1 MKKILF
7 VLFSAMLAFC
17 ACQDIKELTG
27 RVDDLENRVSYL
39 EELCSDLNG
48 NVALIQAFVSAH
60 ENDLYV
66 KTVTEVSDGFTIT
79 FTNGQT
85 YTLKNGE
92 KGNKGDKGDK
102 GDQGNQGIQ
111 GIPGETPVVSVVY
124 DATDGGYYWTLN
136 GELLLVDG
144 KKVSALGVTP
154 TLKIEN
160 DKWMISY
167 GNGWEEVAPAY
178 DQSKAITIT
187 EDETAVYLTLTD
199 GTQFVIEK
207 VPGFSFKVAS
217 TDVAVAAGQNV
228 ELKYTL
234 NDADESV
241 RFEVRGSYAAEV
253 VPTDVNSGVI
263 KITVPDPVVKGYV
276 LITAVKN
283 STSEFKAQYIEI
295 EEGAISVSIDTFPAG
310 EFGSTIAIP
319 VSTNVEFDVVIP
331 AEATWLT
338 VAPQTKAMRTETITL
353 VAAANDSA
361 NERSAIVTI
370 KSKDGSINTTVTVVQ
385 SGLTGAEAYF
395 RVNTADI
402 NVESSA
408 TTATLKVE
416 ANVPWTITVPEGV
429 KATPAFGS
437 ADTDVVL
444 TFASNDGNYVPVTV
458 PVTVTTT
465 YAALETKSYTTN
477 IIKAAKNPNDF
488 TYVTWGNNLGENGA
502 ALTPLAEYG
511 NQFRITKAD
520 AKLEL
525 NVLESDIPEGAT
537 VKYAYTRKTQ
547 LSSAPDGVAIDAATG
562 KITISYKGD
571 HVHSDGKMYAARTH
585 YGFITVTVGEGEAA
599 VVRKFPLF
607 VDQVG
612 FRNGW
617 NVRFT
622 PFAPRFNPTTGGV
635 VTPTLTYVK
644 EDGSE
649 VSGFTCD
656 YRRNAN
662 WYNLNSTFTEG
673 LPTKSEF
680 VSSVWEAYF
689 SALGKT
695 NNTGAIS
702 PISWYGDSNGT
713 KGNTDKCAMFITPET
728 FAITVNPGKFV
739 YDGKPADGVL
749 VGTMQCN
756 VDGIDPVNKG
766 GAEVFPL
773 IIWLDPTK

>member
-7 VLFSAMLAFC
+7 ALCSAMLVFS

-39 EELCSDLNG
+39 EELCSDLNS
-48 NVALIQAFVSAH
+48 NVELIQAFVTAH

-102 GDQGNQGIQ
+102 GDQGEQGIQ

-124 DATDGGYYWTLN
+124 DTTDGGYYWTLN

-217 TDVAVAAGQNV
+217 TDLAVSAGKVVDLN
-228 ELKYTL
+228 YTL

-241 RFEVRGSYAAEV
+241 RFEVRGTYTAEV

-295 EEGAISVSIDTFPAG
+295 EEGAITVSVDTFPAG

-319 VSTNVEFDVVIP
+319 VSTNVEYDVVIP
-331 AEATWLT
+331 AEVTWLT
-338 VAPQTKAMRTETITL
+338 VAPQTKAMRTENVIL

-370 KSKDGSINTTVTVVQ
+370 KSKDAAINTTITVVQ

-402 NVESSA
+402 NVESTA

-429 KATPAFGS
+429 KAEPAFGS
-437 ADTDVVL
+437 ADADVVF
-444 TFASNDGNYVPVTV
+444 TFASNDGNYAPVTV
-458 PVTVTTT
+458 PVTVATT
-465 YAALETKSYTTN
+465 YALETNSFAVN

-511 NQFRITKAD
+511 NQFRLTAQTGN
-520 AKLEL
+520 LEL
-525 NVLESDIPEGAT
+525 NIVESDIPEGAT
-537 VKYAYTRKTQ
+537 VKFAYTRKTQ
-547 LSSAPDGVAIDAATG
+547 VSASPDGVEIDAATG
-562 KITISYKGD
+562 KLTISYKGN
-571 HVHSDGKMYAARTH
+571 HAHSDGKIYPRTH
-585 YGFITVTVGEGEAA
+585 YGLITVTVGEGDAA

-607 VDQVG
+607 VDQAG
-612 FRNGW
+612 YRNGW
-617 NVRFT
+617 DIRFT
-622 PFAPRFNPTTGGV
+622 PFAPRFNPTTGGT
-635 VTPTLTYVK
+635 VTPTLTYAK

-649 VSGFTCD
+649 VAGFTLD
-656 YRRNAN
+656 YRRNAL
-662 WYNLNSTFTEG
+662 WYNINGTGKEGKAEAGSWLGNLWDQYYASLN
-673 LPTKSEF
+673 L
-680 VSSVWEAYF
+680 
-689 SALGKT
+689 SA
-695 NNTGAIS
+695 NYGAVN
-702 PISWYGDSNGT
+702 PISWYAGNNAT
-713 KGNTDKCAMFITPET
+713 KGILGKNLHYLDQET
-728 FAITVNPGKFV
+728 YSVVVNPGTYVF
-739 YDGKPADGVL
+739 DGVPSDGVL

-756 VDGIDPVNKG
+756 VDGTDPVNKG
-766 GAEVFPL
+766 GSEVFPL
-773 IIWLDPTK
+773 IVWLDPTK

>member
-7 VLFSAMLAFC
+7 ALCSAMLVFS

-48 NVALIQAFVSAH
+48 NVELIQAFVTAH
-60 ENDLYV
+60 ENNLYV

-111 GIPGETPVVSVVY
+111 GIPGETPVVSVLQ
-124 DATDGGYYWTLN
+124 DTADGGYYWTLN
-136 GELLLVDG
+136 GEWLMVDG

-187 EDETAVYLTLTD
+187 EDETAVYLTLAD

-207 VPGFSFKVAS
+207 VPGFSFKVSS
-217 TDVAVAAGQNV
+217 TDLAVTAGKNVALN
-228 ELKYTL
+228 YTL

-241 RFEVRGSYAAEV
+241 RFEVRGTFAAMV
-253 VPTDVNSGVI
+253 VPANVTSGVI
-263 KITVPDPVVKGYV
+263 NITIPEVVENGYV

-295 EEGAISVSIDTFPAG
+295 AEGVLTLSTEAFTIA
-310 EFGSTIAIP
+310 EFGEVISIP
-319 VSTNVEFDVVIP
+319 VSTNLEYAVNIP
-331 AEATWLT
+331 AEVTWISL
-338 VAPQTKAMRTETITL
+338 VETKAMRDEVISLLVSPNEGET
-353 VAAANDSA
+353 
-361 NERSAIVTI
+361 ERSATVTI
-370 KSKDGSINTTVTVVQ
+370 ASTDEAITKTVAIVQ
-385 SGLTGAEAYF
+385 SKASGLAPYF
-395 RVNTADI
+395 TVNTEDI
-402 NVESSA
+402 NVENTA
-408 TTATLKVE
+408 TTATVTVG

-429 KATPAFGS
+429 TATPAIGS
-437 ADTDVVL
+437 GDAEVVL
-444 TFASNDGNYVPVTV
+444 TFASNEGIYTATSFPVTV
-458 PVTVTTT
+458 ATS
-465 YAALETKSYTTN
+465 YSALEVTSYTVN
-477 IIKAAKNPNDF
+477 IVKAAAKNPNEF
-488 TYVTWGNNLGENGA
+488 TYVRWGNNLGANGA

-511 NQFRITKAD
+511 NQFRITSAND
-520 AKLEL
+520 KLEF
-525 NVLESDIPEGAT
+525 NIVESDILEGRP
-537 VKYAYTRKTQ
+537 VSFKYTKKTN
-547 LSSAPDGVAIDAATG
+547 LSAAQDGVAIDAATG
-562 KITISYKGD
+562 KITITYKAAAT
-571 HVHSDGKMYAARTH
+571 SARTH
-585 YGFITVTVGEGEAA
+585 YGVITVTVGEGETA
-599 VVRKFPLF
+599 VAHNFPLF
-607 VDQVG
+607 VDQAG

-617 NVRFT
+617 DVRFT
-622 PFAPRFNPTTGGV
+622 PFALRFNPTTGGT
-635 VTPTLTYVK
+635 VTPTLTYAK

-649 VSGFTCD
+649 VAGFTLD
-656 YRRNAN
+656 YRRNAL
-662 WYNLNSTFTEG
+662 WYNINGTGKEG
-673 LPTKSEF
+673 KA
-680 VSSVWEAYF
+680 EAG
-689 SALGKT
+689 SWLGKLWDQYYASI
-695 NNTGAIS
+695 NSSANYGAVN
-702 PISWYGDSNGT
+702 PISWYAGNNAI
-713 KGNTDKCAMFITPET
+713 KGILGKNLHYLDQET
-728 FAITVNPGKFV
+728 YSVIVNPGTYV
-739 YDGKPADGVL
+739 VDGVPSDGVL

-756 VDGIDPVNKG
+756 VDGTDPVNKG